1 MKTSNLTIQKH
12 LTYRGVKYNP
22 NKISRDNQ
30 KTSSNFGMYRGV
42 KFALQ
47 TTNNN

>member
-30 KTSSNFGMYRGV
+30 ESHLAILEYIRG
-42 KFALQ
+42 
-47 TTNNN
+47 